1 MEICR
6 GKDTVKKRG
15 IKLKGKRELARYLL
29 DAKKNVDSMWYIVE
43 NAEQL
48 KYLNLRKKTNDIR
61 REFYID
67 CCIVIDELISSK
79 KLNKKELCAQDGIIE
94 RVYYERDKNSAHKDE
109 RYREHDYSSL
119 LDIKKEMENQV
130 KHVREAAAECLP
142 DNLTLDFVC
151 HDREMF
157 RFVHH
162 VTADIEEEILKKKYP
177 LRNMFQGVE
186 SGPILKVLNDTE
198 DLRKIEADH
207 KSEYGVIMSD
217 GLCFNEGVQERQ
229 DACVRINALYGENMW
244 CSVNEKEMKKLQDL
258 TELGAFDEFGII
270 QEPPKDPI
278 LNARIQRILDS
289 PLEKV

>member
-1 MEICR
+1 M
-6 GKDTVKKRG
+6 
-15 IKLKGKRELARYLL
+15 KGKWELARYLL

-48 KYLNLRKKTNDIR
+48 KNLNLRKKTNDIR

-67 CCIVIDELISSK
+67 GCIVIDELISSK
-79 KLNKKELCAQDGIIE
+79 KLNKKELCAQDSIIE

-109 RYREHDYSSL
+109 RYREHDCSSL

-130 KHVREAAAECLP
+130 KHIREVAAECLP

-151 HDREMF
+151 HDKEMF

-162 VTADIEEEILKKKYP
+162 VTTDIEEVILKKKYP

-186 SGPILKVLNDTE
+186 SGPVLKVLNDTE

-207 KSEYGVIMSD
+207 KSEYCVIMSD

-229 DACVRINALYGENMW
+229 DACVRINALYGENVW

-289 PLEKV
+289 PLEKD

>member
-1 MEICR
+1 M
-6 GKDTVKKRG
+6 
-15 IKLKGKRELARYLL
+15 KGKWELARYLL

-79 KLNKKELCAQDGIIE
+79 KLNKKELCAKDGIIE

-130 KHVREAAAECLP
+130 KHVREVAAECLP

-162 VTADIEEEILKKKYP
+162 VTADIEEVILKKKYP

-289 PLEKV
+289 PLEKDLT

>member
-1 MEICR
+1 M
-6 GKDTVKKRG
+6 
-15 IKLKGKRELARYLL
+15 KGKWELARYLL

-67 CCIVIDELISSK
+67 CCVVIDELISSK
-79 KLNKKELCAQDGIIE
+79 KLNKKELCVQDGIIE

-109 RYREHDYSSL
+109 RYRGHDYSSL
-119 LDIKKEMENQV
+119 FDIKKEMENQV
-130 KHVREAAAECLP
+130 KHIREVAAECLP

-162 VTADIEEEILKKKYP
+162 VTADIEEEILKNKYP
-177 LRNMFQGVE
+177 LRNMSQGVE
-186 SGPILKVLNDTE
+186 SGPVLKILNDTE
-198 DLRKIEADH
+198 DLRKIEDDH
-207 KSEYGVIMSD
+207 KSEYGVIMTD

-244 CSVNEKEMKKLQDL
+244 CSVNEKIMKNLQDL

-289 PLEKV
+289 PFEKD

>member
-1 MEICR
+1 M
-6 GKDTVKKRG
+6 
-15 IKLKGKRELARYLL
+15 KGKWELARYLL

-130 KHVREAAAECLP
+130 KHVRKVAAECLP
-142 DNLTLDFVC
+142 DNLTLDFAC

-186 SGPILKVLNDTE
+186 SGPTLKVLNDTE

-278 LNARIQRILDS
+278 LKARIQRILDS
-289 PLEKV
+289 PLEKDLT